1 MSPQIPVPPE
11 VGIGPHITVES
22 EVEVELRRLR
32 ERVEALEAWVA
43 SVQQGV
49 SSIRPAGPE
58 VIPVPEMV
66 RIPAPPNEAYLLLEG
81 GGQPVPLAAF
91 SLGRYPVTQAEWVAV
106 MGTNPS
112 HFRGDPRL
120 PVESV
125 SWNEAV
131 AFCER
136 LSDAHGLTGTDRY
149 RLPTEAEWEW
159 AASGG
164 VREDRRVTDDTG
176 WYSDNSGGQ
185 THPVG
190 EKKANAFGL
199 HDTLGNVWEW
209 TATEERGSNRVF
221 RGGSWVNTPA
231 LARVANRN
239 GNAPGVR
246 SLNLGFRLARGGK

>member
-1 MSPQIPVPPE
+1 METGHPC
-11 VGIGPHITVES
+11 
-22 EVEVELRRLR
+22 
-32 ERVEALEAWVA
+32 RVTT
-43 SVQQGV
+43 
-49 SSIRPAGPE
+49 
-58 VIPVPEMV
+58 
-66 RIPAPPNEAYLLLEG
+66 
-81 GGQPVPLAAF
+81 F
-91 SLGRYPVTQAEWVAV
+91 SLGKYPVTQAEWAAV

-164 VREDRRVTDDTG
+164 VREDRGVTDDTG
-176 WYSDNSGGQ
+176 WYADNSGGT

-190 EKKANAFGL
+190 QKKPNGFGL
-199 HDTLGNVWEW
+199 YDTLGNVWEW
-209 TATEERGSNRVF
+209 TATEERGSYRVD
-221 RGGSWVNTPA
+221 RGGSWDLTPA
-231 LARVANRN
+231 YARVAFRYWDAL
-239 GNAPGVR
+239 GDR
-246 SLNLGFRLARGGK
+246 FRYLGFRLARGGK

>member
-1 MSPQIPVPPE
+1 MSHQIPVPPE

-66 RIPAPPNEAYLLLEG
+66 RIPAPSGGAYRLIGVEGEA
-81 GGQPVPLAAF
+81 VPLDGF
-91 SLGRYPVTQAEWVAV
+91 SIGRCPVTQMEWAAV

-120 PVESV
+120 PVESI
-125 SWNEAV
+125 SWEEAT

-136 LSDAHGLTGTDRY
+136 LSDAHGLTGSDRY

-164 VREDRRVTDDTG
+164 VREDRSVTDDTG
-176 WYSDNSGGQ
+176 WSSDNSGGQ

-190 EKKANAFGL
+190 KKKANAFGL

-209 TATEERGSNRVF
+209 TATEWVSYRVL
-221 RGGSWVNTPA
+221 RGGGWSITPA
-231 LARVANRN
+231 DARVASRFW
-239 GNAPGVR
+239 GAPGGR
-246 SLNLGFRLARGGK
+246 YRYLGFRLARG